1 MDSQKHRQSVPGQ
14 LSLFYVGAPSIQYVS
29 VDFQTPTGMQTDE
42 HDVVGGPTEWTL
54 SGTRIMAVRLL
65 NLDHSVA
72 AEYTLPFPSPLPGAA
87 LMTVG
92 HVPTKFV
99 VAWNPGETAAV
110 LMDEGLSTDNPF

>member
-54 SGTRIMAVRLL
+54 SGIRIMAVRLL